1 MQTKPRAEPS
11 SARVLAPARI
21 GRDYQAERLH
31 RTTHMEPATARRIGN
46 IALFIAVVILVIAI
60 AGRFGLMPP
69 VAHIRELSLLALVLA
84 IVARVFRRRGQDI
97 RPSA

>member
-1 MQTKPRAEPS
+1 
-11 SARVLAPARI
+11 
-21 GRDYQAERLH
+21 
-31 RTTHMEPATARRIGN
+31 MEAATARRIGN
-46 IALFIAVVILVIAI
+46 IALFIAVVILVIAV

-69 VAHIRELSLLALVLA
+69 VAHIRELSLLALVFA